1 MLNHLRIERGGREI
15 YNMPRGVLLKR
26 VIAFYFYWVRKGT
39 AIVQRDIPWFFH
51 HPVVNDAHSIK
62 SCARL
67 LYLWTRIL

>member
-39 AIVQRDIPWFFH
+39 ATFKETCLGFFIIPLSTTLT
-51 HPVVNDAHSIK
+51 PLSRAQ
-62 SCARL
+62 RL